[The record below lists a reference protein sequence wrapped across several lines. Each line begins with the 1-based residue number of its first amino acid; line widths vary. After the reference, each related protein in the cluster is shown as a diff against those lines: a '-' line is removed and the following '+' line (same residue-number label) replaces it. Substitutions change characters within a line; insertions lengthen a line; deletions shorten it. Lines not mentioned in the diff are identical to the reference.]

1 MKLNYAVCDDD
12 GKALEVLSQAVSRW
26 ANENGHIP
34 CGHTFSSGEAFLFAY
49 EEQRTYDLLLL
60 DVEMQAL
67 SGIDLAKKLRRDG
80 FGGEIVFVTSH
91 FEFAGEGYEVD
102 ALHYLTKP
110 LSMEK
115 LYTVLEKAVARI
127 SAEPPSVTV
136 NVTGEGS
143 TVKLYTSEILY
154 AESFRHDLVIH
165 TEKGDYTTKEGI
177 AAFEARAGEGFYR
190 IHRSYLV
197 SLPKVVR
204 ISRTEVTLKDGTKL
218 PLARGKYD
226 DVNRAFIACM

>member
-12 GKALEVLSQAVSRW
+12 AAALEALSQGVDRW
-26 ANENGHIP
+26 AAEQGHIS
-34 CGHTFSSGEAFLFAY
+34 CGRTFPSAEAFLFAY
-49 EEQRTYDLLLL
+49 QENNGYDLLLL

-67 SGIDLAKKLRRDG
+67 SGIDLAKRLRRDG
-80 FGGEIVFVTSH
+80 FGGEIVFITSH

-127 SAEPPSVTV
+127 SAEPPSVAV

-165 TEKGDYTTKEGI
+165 TEK
-177 AAFEARAGEGFYR
+177 AEALG
-190 IHRSYLV
+190 
-197 SLPKVVR
+197 
-204 ISRTEVTLKDGTKL
+204 
-218 PLARGKYD
+218 
-226 DVNRAFIACM
+226 

>member
-1 MKLNYAVCDDD
+1 MKLKFAVCDDD
-12 GKALEVLSQAVSRW
+12 GETLNALSEAVTRW
-26 ANENGHIP
+26 ADQNGHIP
-34 CGHTFSSGEAFLFAY
+34 CGRTFPSAEAFLFAY
-49 EEQRTYDLLLL
+49 EEDSTYDLLLL

-67 SGIDLAKKLRRDG
+67 SGIDLAKRLRRDG
-80 FGGEIVFVTSH
+80 FGGEIVFITSH

-110 LSMEK
+110 LSTEK
-115 LYTVLEKAVARI
+115 LYTVLEKAAARL

-136 NVTGEGS
+136 TCENA
-143 TVKLYTSEILY
+143 TVKLYTSRILY

-165 TEKGDYTTKEGI
+165 TEKGDYSTKEGI
-177 AAFEARAGEGFYR
+177 TAFESRAGEGFYR

-197 SLPKVVR
+197 SLSKVVR